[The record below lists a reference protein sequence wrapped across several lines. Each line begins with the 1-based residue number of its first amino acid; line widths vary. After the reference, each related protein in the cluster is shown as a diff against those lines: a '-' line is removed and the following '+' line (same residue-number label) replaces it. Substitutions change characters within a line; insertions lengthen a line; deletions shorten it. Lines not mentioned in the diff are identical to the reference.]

1 MINIKIHIDQQIAD
15 IKHQKLK
22 EFKYTNH
29 FKENNNV
36 TSSNENSGMINV
48 YKNNTDQLLEE
59 IKYLYQI
66 FNIKNLTKLIS
77 I

>member
-1 MINIKIHIDQQIAD
+1 M
-15 IKHQKLK
+15 K

-36 TSSNENSGMINV
+36 TSNNEYSDIINV

-59 IKYLYQI
+59 MKDLYQI
-66 FNIKNLTKLIS
+66 FNIKTLTKLIS

>member
-1 MINIKIHIDQQIAD
+1 M
-15 IKHQKLK
+15 K

-36 TSSNENSGMINV
+36 TLNNENSDMINV

-59 IKYLYQI
+59 IKYMYQI

-77 I
+77 M

>member
-1 MINIKIHIDQQIAD
+1 M
-15 IKHQKLK
+15 K

-77 I
+77 M